1 MLCPHIVNISLLL
14 GAILSWGVMWPLIA
28 KLKGEWFP
36 ADISESSMKSL
47 NGYKVNI

>member
-1 MLCPHIVNISLLL
+1 MICPHIVNISLLI

-36 ADISESSMKSL
+36 ADVPESSMKSL
-47 NGYKVNI
+47 NGYKVN